1 MIKHFFNFEDCKVE
15 DLGNG
20 VKRKVLAYNNNLM
33 AVEVSFEQGAI
44 GALHQHQHEQITYII
59 EGEFEFE
66 INGEKRVLKA
76 GDTTYKE
83 PTVIHGCICLKQ
95 GKLLD
100 IFTPCREDYL

>member
-1 MIKHFFNFEDCKVE
+1 MTQHFFDFEDSKVE

-33 AVEVSFEQGAI
+33 AVEVSFVQGAI

-76 GDTTYKE
+76 GDTAYKE
-83 PTVIHGCICLKQ
+83 PAVIHGCVCLKQ